1 MFWVA
6 VGFVWDCLFTV
17 ILLVSNNCL
26 FLFFSSFTLVHTR
39 SHSFTLVHSVFC
51 KMLKL
56 VVVILGGYKVNE
68 WSD

>member
-26 FLFFSSFTLVHTR
+26 FLFFSSFTR
-39 SHSFTLVHSVFC
+39 SHSVFC
-51 KMLKL
+51 KMVALL
-56 VVVILGGYKVNE
+56 VAVILGAYKVNGDKLG
-68 WSD
+68 SSN